1 MSEVN
6 EIVEQREHAEH
17 AAHAHNP
24 LITRASI
31 TIAIL
36 AVATAV
42 IGSLETVENGAA
54 ITEASRAV
62 LAQDKATDSWNFYQ
76 AKSIKKRI
84 DTLAAD
90 QAGANGDK
98 FRQTAAKEGGEE
110 AGIQAEAKKD
120 EAERDSL
127 LASSERH
134 EQRHHRL
141 TAAATL
147 LEMAIA
153 ISTIAIITGRRW
165 PWVISVIIGLAGA
178 ATGVWALAPLLG
190 LTGLP

>member
-6 EIVEQREHAEH
+6 EILEQREHAEH
-17 AAHAHNP
+17 AAHANNP

-36 AVATAV
+36 AVLTAIV
-42 IGSLETVENGAA
+42 GSLETLENGAA

-90 QAGANGDK
+90 QGGSNADK
-98 FRQTAAKEGGEE
+98 YRRSAAKEGDEE
-110 AGIQAEAKKD
+110 TTIQAEAKKNETD
-120 EAERDSL
+120 RDAL
-127 LASSERH
+127 LASSEQH
-134 EQRHHRL
+134 EQRHHHL

-153 ISTIAIITGRRW
+153 ISTIAIITGKRW
-165 PWVISVIIGLAGA
+165 PWLVSVGVGAIGAVA
-178 ATGVWALAPLLG
+178 AAWALAPLLG
-190 LTGLP
+190 ITGLS